1 MIQIPT
7 APAGLVVSLDPV
19 KLQSPMSFQRFF
31 SQKHL
36 DAGFSFSLF
45 RREGGR
51 TGHRAKWLRESFA
64 GRDRAK

>member
-1 MIQIPT
+1 MIQIHSSSGTGGEPGPCEVT
-7 APAGLVVSLDPV
+7 KSHVLSAV
-19 KLQSPMSFQRFF
+19 FF
-31 SQKHL
+31 PKSIY

-45 RREGGR
+45 RREDGR